1 MPSVFARPNKFNLSH
16 TNVLT
21 CDMGKLV
28 PFLTQEVLPGDEFRI
43 KTDAMVRLAPMLAP
57 IFGEVDFYTHY
68 FFVPNRLVWDN
79 WEKFITHGLETGSD
93 SSVKPYLKVS
103 DSSTLSYIGGVG
115 GLLDYLDYPVGDSAG
130 VNGASVSSVIGVRF
144 DSMPVRVYNKI
155 YNDWYRSEFLQNER
169 KTYTGDG
176 QCLIGSSSTSASN
189 FEDCSLATRCWPR
202 DYTTSALPFT
212 QLGSPVTIGIG
223 ATAPVVGNGKV
234 LTFTDGTQSNI
245 QMGTYTNPSPLLN
258 VIEPST
264 GNAGEDVGHARGTA
278 MSNTG
283 TLLGLSTDSTK
294 SGLVADLS
302 QASAV
307 TINDLRTAFQLQRI
321 LERKARSGNRYV
333 EYLASS
339 FGVRSPDARL
349 QRAEF
354 LGGGKSPVMISE
366 VLQTSAATQSSPQGN
381 MSGHGFG
388 ASRSFSFSKAFT
400 EHGYIMGIL
409 SIMPKASYFQGRKR
423 ELCRWS
429 WTDYYQPE
437 FAHLGEQPIFK
448 SEVVCNSTSAGSD
461 TFDTGDVFGYQPR
474 YEEYRRKLNG
484 VHGDFRTNM
493 AYWHLARVFSSVPSL
508 NSDYVSCNPSKRI
521 FAAGDQADRP
531 CWVEMFLDIKAIRP
545 MPKKGTP
552 GFIDH

>member
-16 TNVLT
+16 TNILT

-68 FFVPNRLVWDN
+68 FFVPNRLLWNN
-79 WEKFITHGLETGSD
+79 WEKFITNGLETGTD
-93 SSVKPYLKVS
+93 SSIAPYFQLTDTEAANK
-103 DSSTLSYIGGVG
+103 TGVG
-115 GLLDYLDYPVGDSAG
+115 SLFDYLDYPAADSAG
-130 VNGASVSSVIGVRF
+130 ANGATVSSMSHVRC
-144 DSMPVRVYNKI
+144 SALPVLAYNQI
-155 YNDWYRSEFLQNER
+155 FNDWYRNEFLQNKR
-169 KTYTGDG
+169 TNFLGDG
-176 QCLIGSSSTSASN
+176 IHTVGGSPASA
-189 FEDCSLATRCWPR
+189 FTETSLASRCWPR

-212 QLGSPVTIGIG
+212 QLGNPVTIGIG
-223 ATAPVVGNGKV
+223 STAPVKGTGMTLGV
-234 LTFTDGTQSNI
+234 TDGTGEYGFGARAESI
-245 QMGTYTNPSPLLN
+245 SGLAF
-258 VIEPST
+258 
-264 GNAGEDVGHARGTA
+264 GNATAVDGQQGVPVGTTLTGVTIG
-278 MSNTG
+278 SNKMIGVT
-283 TLLGLSTDSTK
+283 TDATK

-354 LGGGKSPVMISE
+354 LGGGKSPIMISE
-366 VLQTSAATQSSPQGN
+366 VLQTSAGTQTSPQGN

-388 ASRSFSFSKAFT
+388 ASRSFSVNKAFT

-409 SIMPKASYFQGRKR
+409 SIMPKPSYFQGRNR
-423 ELCRWS
+423 ALCRWS

-448 SEVVCNSTSAGSD
+448 SELVANKTIVPVDSFDNS
-461 TFDTGDVFGYQPR
+461 DVFGYQPR

-493 AYWHLARVFSSVPSL
+493 AYWHLARVFSSAPSL
-508 NSDYVSCNPSKRI
+508 NSDFIVCNPSKRI
-521 FAAGDQADRP
+521 FAAGEQADRP

>member
-21 CDMGKLV
+21 CDMGKLI

-68 FFVPNRLVWDN
+68 FFVPNRLIWDN
-79 WEKFITHGLETGSD
+79 WEKFITNGLEAGTTNV
-93 SSVKPYLKVS
+93 VKPYFRFNSAVS
-103 DSSTLSYIGGVG
+103 SSLRSIGS
-115 GLLDYLDYPVGDSAG
+115 LLDYLDYPVGDSAG
-130 VNGASVSSVIGVRF
+130 ANGASVSSISNVRF
-144 DSMPVRVYNKI
+144 DVMPVLAYNRI
-155 YNDWYRSEFLQNER
+155 FNDWYRNEFLQSER
-169 KTYTGDG
+169 ANFTGDG
-176 QCLIGSSSTSASN
+176 FHGISSAATRVD
-189 FEDCSLATRCWPR
+189 FTLANRCWPR

-223 ATAPVVGNGKV
+223 STAPVKGTGKT
-234 LTFTDGTQSNI
+234 LGLTDGT
-245 QMGTYTNPSPLLN
+245 
-258 VIEPST
+258 IEGSLALRSESVSGVT
-264 GNAGEDVGHARGTA
+264 FGNAVGVTGQQGSDVGT
-278 MSNTG
+278 TG
-283 TLLGLSTDSTK
+283 TGVVMGGNKLAGVTTDASK

-307 TINDLRTAFQLQRI
+307 TINDLRAAFQLQRI

-354 LGGGKSPVMISE
+354 LGGGKSPIMISE
-366 VLQTSAATQSSPQGN
+366 VLQTSASTQTSPQGN

-388 ASRSFSFSKAFT
+388 ASRSFSVNKAFT

-409 SIMPKASYFQGRKR
+409 SIMPKPSYFQGRRR

-437 FAHLGEQPIFK
+437 FAHLGEQPLFK
-448 SEVVCNSTSAGSD
+448 SEVVCNDTTAGDD
-461 TFDTGDVFGYQPR
+461 TFDPGSVFGYHPR

-493 AYWHLARVFSSVPSL
+493 AYWHLARIFSSEPSL
-508 NSDYVSCNPSKRI
+508 NSDYVTCNPSKRI
-521 FAAGDQADRP
+521 FAAGEQADRP

-545 MPKKGTP
+545 IPKKGTP